1 MHAGTL
7 IILGPTYACNFG
19 SQEHPHAGR
28 TRQESMA
35 RRTMDLGIPSPHRN
49 GPPVRRPSSPRRPMS
64 RSSNVMKCHALPM
77 PATTHVRLQ
86 KGGPEQM
93 PVRYAYNQ
101 QTIYHNFE
109 LTCLMLQYRDINS
122 ITIVDRPAV
131 RPHAVVRQLVTR
143 EATQCTRQDHTC
155 ISERHDE
162 AGTITTADCRLSTRM
177 FLRRTRL
184 TCFQAVA
191 MLLAAVNGSTPSS
204 VSTRTA
210 YHASTHISGPMRYR
224 SSYTTACS
232 GMWMEMT
239 LFCVNTFRGWQRSA
253 DNIRGIIR

>member
-19 SQEHPHAGR
+19 SQEHPHAGL
-28 TRQESMA
+28 TRQESKA
-35 RRTMDLGIPSPHRN
+35 RRTMGPGIPSPHRN

-64 RSSNVMKCHALPM
+64 RSSNVMTCHALPM

-86 KGGPEQM
+86 KGGSEQI

-122 ITIVDRPAV
+122 IAIVDHPTV
-131 RPHAVVRQLVTR
+131 RPPAVVRQLATQ
-143 EATQCTRQDHTC
+143 EANQCTRQDHRH
-155 ISERHDE
+155 IGERHDE
-162 AGTITTADCRLSTRM
+162 AGTFTTTHCILSTRM
-177 FLRRTRL
+177 LFRRIRL

-191 MLLAAVNGSTPSS
+191 MLLAAVNDSTPSS

-210 YHASTHISGPMRYR
+210 YHASTHIFGPMR
-224 SSYTTACS
+224 C
-232 GMWMEMT
+232 
-239 LFCVNTFRGWQRSA
+239 
-253 DNIRGIIR
+253 